1 MKSVRALSHLERN
14 ERCSNL
20 RLFLYAKPF
29 YKRYIDFVQN
39 KEQWVC
45 VENSNFLIIDIHQ
58 FPSEL
63 KAKSTST
70 VVNIFECLC
79 LCSYTNFL
87 RRINYILYI
96 FVIINQS
103 KKYNTHYSEFSFYLI
118 DIYLTVSNN
127 KYCERS
133 VNVLLIGANI
143 FSIIFIYYQI
153 CSRLFRIFITQS

>member
-103 KKYNTHYSEFSFYLI
+103 KKYNMYIILKFRFTWF
-118 DIYLTVSNN
+118 
-127 KYCERS
+127 
-133 VNVLLIGANI
+133 
-143 FSIIFIYYQI
+143 IFIWPLVTINIVKDLLTFCLLEQI
-153 CSRLFRIFITQS
+153 YFL

>member
-1 MKSVRALSHLERN
+1 MCWK
-14 ERCSNL
+14 
-20 RLFLYAKPF
+20 
-29 YKRYIDFVQN
+29 Q
-39 KEQWVC
+39 
-45 VENSNFLIIDIHQ
+45 Q
-58 FPSEL
+58 FPYYRYTSISIRIEG
-63 KAKSTST
+63 KKHIST

-96 FVIINQS
+96 FVIINQR

-143 FSIIFIYYQI
+143 FPTLFIYYQKQYEWI
-153 CSRLFRIFITQS
+153 QYFIQDTYEVRKTKIDILSSATLLHHIMWLI